1 MSITTKSDI
10 IFFLFMNILV
20 LAGKINTFST
30 FEWGKSVTSVL
41 NSRLL
46 PTQTE

>member
-10 IFFLFMNILV
+10 NFFFINILV
-20 LAGKINTFST
+20 LAGKIITFST